1 MDNLILD
8 STDIDCEGCELIVEK
23 IDSTHVKT
31 FLVMDGKKSENAAV
45 YHVGQL
51 SNNKYYNKLIQWLD
65 STK

>member
-8 STDIDCEGCELIVEK
+8 SNDIGCEVCELIIEK
-23 IDSTHVKT
+23 IDTTHIKT

-45 YHVGQL
+45 YHIGQL
-51 SNNKYYNKLIQWLD
+51 SNMKYYDKLEKWLY